1 MMEGFSVDG
10 KGGEFIKSAM
20 EMLVR
25 FTVEVTAQI
34 EDWQNRLLKDPGE
47 LEVIEHEVRNQYLR
61 GSGLLI
67 AGLLAGV
74 MQSPEVIA
82 ASEQTRAEY
91 STPLAKPRERKIG
104 IRLFGGVL
112 LWATTLYCEPKRGA
126 FRKPDD
132 PATGLYIKLVQF
144 GFGKKESPAL
154 QSRIARQC
162 ALCPSFELA
171 HDELKRDGLKLS
183 IKAVRRVAQQCG
195 EDLLKLRT
203 LQLQQWRAG
212 TLASTDEVAG
222 LRVTVQID
230 GGRTKIRGPLR
241 EATPE
246 PEKRDE
252 KGNIVPPVVSD
263 APGRSKARAKQSFD
277 AEWREPKLVTIFVH
291 DNKGRMVKKSK
302 ATIDGTFTGPNAMAE
317 IVAMHLHRLGAAK
330 AKSITFV
337 SDGAV
342 WIWDRITTIVKQA
355 KIPETVKIYQVLDN
369 CHAVHHVSL
378 ALKTVGLSDSDRM
391 ASYRDLRSRLRNGEW
406 RSVVKD
412 LQQHAD
418 KDEKNE
424 AILTEISY
432 LQRHGDAGR
441 LAYPF
446 FKGQGLPLG
455 SGAIESSIRRVI
467 NMRLKGNGIYWLKD
481 NAESMLQLR
490 SLVISD
496 RWDDRIQLMRISKKS
511 LRLTSW
517 EWSPSPMSITSEPK
531 SKTTKNT
538 A

>member
-1 MMEGFSVDG
+1 MEGLSVDG
-10 KGGEFIKSAM
+10 KDGKFIQSAM
-20 EMLVR
+20 EMVVR
-25 FTVEVTAQI
+25 FSVEVTPQVA
-34 EDWQNRLLKDPGE
+34 EWQRRLLKDPDT
-47 LEVIEHEVRNQYLR
+47 LEVIEHEVRQQYLR

-67 AGLLAGV
+67 AGLLAAV

-82 ASEQTRAEY
+82 ASTRTRVEY
-91 STPLAKPRERKIG
+91 STPLAKPRERKIA
-104 IRLFGGVL
+104 IRLLGGVL
-112 LWATTLYCEPKRGA
+112 MWATTLYCEPKRGR

-132 PATGLYIKLVQF
+132 QATGLYIKLAQF

-154 QSRIARQC
+154 ESRIARQC

-171 HDELKRDGLKLS
+171 HDELKREGLSLS

-195 EDLLKLRT
+195 DLRK
-203 LQLQQWRAG
+203 
-212 TLASTDEVAG
+212 
-222 LRVTVQID
+222 
-230 GGRTKIRGPLR
+230 
-241 EATPE
+241 ATPE

-252 KGNIVPPVVSD
+252 SDNVVSD
-263 APGRSKARAKQSFD
+263 APGRSKAQAKQSFD
-277 AEWREPKLVTIFVH
+277 AEWRELKLATIFVH
-291 DNKGRMVKKSK
+291 NENGRMVKKSK
-302 ATIDGTFTGPNAMAE
+302 ATIDGTFTGPDAMAE

-342 WIWDRITTIVKQA
+342 WIWDRIATIVKQA
-355 KIPETVKIYQVLDN
+355 KIPDTVKIYQVLDN

-378 ALKTVGLSDSDRM
+378 ALKSLNLSDNDRM
-391 ASYRDLRSRLRNGEW
+391 ASYRDLRSRLRNGAW
-406 RSVVKD
+406 RSVVKE

-418 KDEKNE
+418 KDDENEK
-424 AILTEISY
+424 LVTEISY
-432 LQRHGDAGR
+432 LQRHGEAGR

-446 FKGQGLPLG
+446 FKGLGLPLG

-490 SLVISD
+490 SLVISH
-496 RWDDRIQLMRISKKS
+496 RWDERIQLMRIGKTS
-511 LRLTSW
+511 RCLTSW
-517 EWSPSPMSITSEPK
+517 KWSPSPMNTVSELKFKTS
-531 SKTTKNT
+531 KNT

>member
-10 KGGEFIKSAM
+10 KDGEFIKSAM

-34 EDWQNRLLKDPGE
+34 EDWQHRLLKDPGE
-47 LEVIEHEVRNQYLR
+47 LEVIEHDVRNQYLR
-61 GSGLLI
+61 GSGLMI
-67 AGLLAGV
+67 AGLLAAV

-82 ASEQTRAEY
+82 ASERTRVEY

-112 LWATTLYCEPKRGA
+112 LWATTLYCEPRRGP

-132 PATGLYIKLVQF
+132 QATGLYIKLAQF

-154 QSRIARQC
+154 ESRIARQC

-171 HDELKRDGLKLS
+171 HDELKREGLTLS
-183 IKAVRRVAQQCG
+183 LKAVRRVAQQCG

-203 LQLQQWRAG
+203 MQLQQWRAG
-212 TLASTDEVAG
+212 TLASTDEMAG
-222 LRVTVQID
+222 LSVTVQID
-230 GGRTKIRGPLR
+230 GGRTKIRGELR
-241 EATPE
+241 KSTPE

-252 KGNIVPPVVSD
+252 NGNVVSD
-263 APGRSKARAKQSFD
+263 APGRSKARAKQTFD
-277 AEWREPKLVTIFVH
+277 AEWREPKLATIFVH
-291 DNKGRMVKKSK
+291 DDKGRMVKTSK
-302 ATIDGTFTGPNAMAE
+302 ATIDGTFTGPDAMGE

-330 AKSITFV
+330 ARSITFV

-342 WIWDRITTIVKQA
+342 WIWDRIATIVQQA

-406 RSVVKD
+406 RSVVKE

-418 KDEKNE
+418 KDKKNE
-424 AILTEISY
+424 EILTEISY
-432 LQRHGDAGR
+432 LQRHGEAGR

-446 FKGQGLPLG
+446 FKGLGLPLG

-467 NMRLKGNGIYWLKD
+467 NMRLKGNGIYWCKD

-496 RWDDRIQLMRISKKS
+496 RWDDRIRLMRISKKS
-511 LRLTSW
+511 RHLTSW
-517 EWSPSPMSITSEPK
+517 EWSPSPMSNASEPK